1 MYITGSDGGGAL
13 IGAAAGGSVMAVI
26 LLILLCVL
34 VVVVRRS
41 YKKHHKH
48 ETAIGAVAETYDY
61 AELAST
67 IKMDYNPSYGI
78 IDKDGNAVKM
88 DSNPSYDVTDLSCDT
103 AKPMSED
110 HYYYVERETPSFHTV
125 KMEINPSYQST
136 GDNKVNSAANS
147 EKKISNER
155 NSYMEVYHTEDD
167 VKMQANSSTTGDR
180 TPKSNLDDY
189 TTILPNV

>member
-1 MYITGSDGGGAL
+1 
-13 IGAAAGGSVMAVI
+13 MAVI
-26 LLILLCVL
+26 LLILLCIL

-48 ETAIGAVAETYDY
+48 ETAIAAVAETYDY
-61 AELAST
+61 VELAST

-103 AKPMSED
+103 AKPMSEN
-110 HYYYVERETPSFHTV
+110 HYYYPSFHTV

-136 GDNKVNSAANS
+136 GDSKVNSAANS

-155 NSYMEVYHTEDD
+155 NSYVEVYHTEDD
-167 VKMQANSSTTGDR
+167 VKMQANPSTTGDS